1 MGKYKGSIEL
11 ISGLKQAN
19 NQDFP
24 LMDASAIQVDDE
36 GTRLDEALKNVGK
49 DKRKGK
55 QRQVGKACLWYHT
68 LDDYGNTDDEA
79 AATLASNDIVVAG
92 GALYGG
98 NYTEETANR
107 QIAIIKKAKKLNPNF
122 KIFFYITIASWR
134 NDGGWSHILGKGG
147 YWDAE
152 EAEQHPNAVRI
163 HTKWEIYQLLE
174 YAAHAGGRKSGE
186 RQFIETYTWTD
197 DAGVEHT
204 EDKYIDLYEGGIQM
218 DGCFYDDAGMEN
230 TEGRVNQGFTED
242 LRQKYIDLV
251 NFTHSKGLAAFP
263 NQLST
268 DWYADTVSTANP
280 NGLPSAI
287 GENDYMLLESCHT
300 QVGLSQ
306 GKPLWRH
313 VNGTEGVWNYYENW
327 YDKVGAKV
335 VINDYLYGTGGGE
348 QLSDEEKYELATYL
362 LCDSLCCKAHYIDMN
377 GLRTW
382 DYPDFFDELLIPD
395 SEDYDIS
402 RPTKGEYILH
412 ANGHTLRI
420 VRNDNLSQGDV
431 VNLKSLNKVFIY
443 YDDVRIKN
451 AFKKVAQYS
460 YETDQR
466 LDTIEKNIET
476 IQTSA
481 KSTANIYHRMMID
494 DWSKELVLTNYGT
507 KNGFIKKIAEAAKTG
522 IATVESVDYETNSIR
537 ITRLTAAQINVYLDI
552 DITDKK
558 GHTLEFGFTCNE
570 VTGSN
575 NWGYNA
581 YAPAAITWSWINK
594 SINTRQKSSYY
605 GENFYG
611 LVRTVT
617 IPEDTEEEKWTM
629 RICYNG
635 SIGQTFDLGNFYAV
649 DVDEYGEDITK
660 DWYTNYLPKLKST
673 TNNNNLP
680 IAYTVDEIDDYSF
693 DITWNIP
700 ENYAHWSG
708 LCWTLPSGTFL
719 PGHTYE
725 FGCLSYTNNAG
736 SANVAFR
743 LYYGSKEK
751 YIPKTLTIKSS
762 IYGDTRPGVIIT
774 VPESETV
781 TNGRLTLTSTA
792 GYQNGSGE
800 FFKTE
805 IREMYLYDINEENIV
820 VRGEEPSNSFLR
832 ICRVTDEKLAN
843 DKTLLGNSMY
853 ITDSGKMFITDF
865 NGNKTDINVS
875 GDGIVED
882 YRLLPI
888 PTAEDEGKI
897 LKVIDG
903 KWTYSDENKTV
914 ELPDNLVLYEETI
927 EDDPP
932 LDISSIIKGNLS
944 LDADGEFV
952 YLMYGEDELSKIPLG
967 SSSEVVRCESVKI
980 NESITHVALNQEKPY
995 SFTATLTPADCTQ
1008 TLKWSSSVPSVATI
1022 SSDGVLTVLSEGET
1036 IITAKCGSQYDS
1048 ITIQVINT
1056 TIQYTI
1062 DKGIGWGSSNGVA
1075 VSWGNPCRA
1084 YTKVGNGTP
1093 VNTATYPTGKYGI
1106 LLKKG
1111 FTYTTSLSSENTANY
1126 YYGIQIFHVSD
1137 SNPERLFDSGWV
1149 ISGKTTRYTVTQDN
1163 SYMYVNF
1170 KVSAGGGD
1178 TVTDEKL
1185 ENIRSAFS
1193 ITMEV

>member
-1 MGKYKGSIEL
+1 MAEYNGSVEL
-11 ISGLKQAN
+11 ISGITPAN
-19 NQDFP
+19 GQDFP
-24 LMDASAIQVDDE
+24 LVNAHHVQVNAD
-36 GTRLDEALKNVGK
+36 GVRLDDALKNVGT

-68 LDDYGNTDDEA
+68 LDQYGNTDDEA
-79 AATLASNDIVVAG
+79 AARLASNDIVVAG
-92 GALYGG
+92 GALYRM
-98 NYTEETANR
+98 NCTEEAANR
-107 QIAIIKKAKKLNPNF
+107 QIAIIKKAKQLNPNF
-122 KIFFYITIASWR
+122 KIFFYISIASWR

-152 EAEQHPNAVRI
+152 EAAQHPGAVPI
-163 HTKWEIYQLLE
+163 HTKWEMYQMLE
-174 YAAHAGGRKSGE
+174 YAAHAGGKKSGE
-186 RQFIETYTWTD
+186 KQFIETYIWTD
-197 DAGVEHT
+197 DDGVEHT
-204 EDKYIDLYEGGIQM
+204 EDKYIDLYEGGISF

-230 TEGRVNQGFTED
+230 TEGRVNQGFTEN

-251 NFTHSKGLAAFP
+251 DFTHSKGLSAFP
-263 NQLST
+263 NQLSP
-268 DWYADTVSTANP
+268 DWYSDAVSTANP

-287 GENDYMLLESCHT
+287 GENDYMLLESCHS

-327 YDKVGAKV
+327 YDKIGAKV
-335 VINDYLYGTGGGE
+335 VVNDYLYGTGGGE

-377 GLRTW
+377 GLLTW
-382 DYPDFFDELLIPD
+382 DYPDFFDELLIPE

-412 ANGHTLRI
+412 ANGHKLR
-420 VRNDNLSQGDV
+420 VKRADNLSQGDV
-431 VNLKSLNKVFIY
+431 VNLKSLNKVFIE

-466 LDTIEKNIET
+466 LDTIEKDIET

-494 DWSKELVLTNYGT
+494 DWDKELVLTNYGA

-522 IATVESVDYETNSIR
+522 IATVESVNYKTNSIR

-575 NWGYNA
+575 NWGYNT
-581 YAPAAITWSWINK
+581 YAPAAIPWSWINK
-594 SINTRQKSSYY
+594 SINIKQKSSYY
-605 GENFYG
+605 GDDFYG

-635 SIGQTFDLGNFYAV
+635 SVGQTFDLGNFYAV
-649 DVDEYGEDITK
+649 DLDEYGEDITK
-660 DWYTNYLPKLKST
+660 DWYTNYLPKLKNA

-708 LCWTLPSGTFL
+708 LCWNFPNGTFI

-743 LYYGSKEK
+743 LYYGKSEK
-751 YIPKTLTIKSS
+751 YIPKTLAIKSS

-774 VPESETV
+774 IPDSETV

-843 DKTLLGNSMY
+843 DKKLLGNSMY

-875 GDGIVED
+875 SDGIVED

-888 PTAEDEGKI
+888 PTTEDEGKL

-903 KWTYSDENKTV
+903 KWSYSEQDKIDENQLLLNMASV
-914 ELPDNLVLYEETI
+914 
-927 EDDPP
+927 
-932 LDISSIIKGNLS
+932 IKEKLS
-944 LDADGEFV
+944 LDTDGE
-952 YLMYGEDELSKIPLG
+952 YIQLMYGEEEISKASLEIKIIK
-967 SSSEVVRCESVKI
+967 CENIKI
-980 NESITHVALNQEKPY
+980 NESDMTIALSTEDSYNC
-995 SFTATLTPADCTQ
+995 TASIMPADCTQ
-1008 TLKWSSSVPSVATI
+1008 TLRWSSSDPSVATI
-1022 SSDGVLTVLSEGET
+1022 SSDGVLTIFSEGGTT
-1036 IITAKCGSQYDS
+1036 IAVRCGSQYDS
-1048 ITIQVINT
+1048 ITIRVVDTRIIYNL
-1056 TIQYTI
+1056 
-1062 DKGIGWGSSNGVA
+1062 DKAMSWGNSNGVA
-1075 VSWGNPCRA
+1075 ICWGNAARA
-1084 YTKVGNGTP
+1084 YTYTGNNIP
-1093 VNTATYPTGKYGI
+1093 RNTETDPTGKYGI

-1111 FTYTTSLSSENTANY
+1111 FTYTISFSSDNVINY
-1126 YYGIQIFHVSD
+1126 YYGVQIYHS
-1137 SNPERLFDSGWV
+1137 SGSSSEQLLNSGWV
-1149 ISGKTTRYTVTQDN
+1149 KSGNVTSYTVEMDEVYL
-1163 SYMYVNF
+1163 YMNF

-1178 TVTDEKL
+1178 TVTDEML
-1185 ENIRSAFS
+1185 ENIREAFS
-1193 ITMEV
+1193 IAMLIK